1 MLQTGHLLEG
11 HLIKS
16 SSWAI
21 LKTVSI
27 FLPCASL
34 SAHHKK
40 VEPCLYIFQASVPGY
55 LNDKLQQPWF
65 GGTQLWPPTSIKHV
79 NVALTWFADCSQN
92 SILHTILSRKKD
104 SSWDQGFNKSQ
115 VHVWAEQV
123 LSETLEEADG
133 GQVSFSG
140 CLTSRLLNATNESL
154 LPVLVVWHVKTKP
167 ISPNLRQN
175 ITTC

>member
-11 HLIKS
+11 YLIKS

-34 SAHHKK
+34 SVHHKK

-65 GGTQLWPPTSIKHV
+65 GGTQLWPPTSIEHV
-79 NVALTWFADCSQN
+79 NVVLTWFAHCFQN
-92 SILHTILSRKKD
+92 DISIYTLLSRRKD
-104 SSWDQGFNKSQ
+104 SSWELGFNKSQ
-115 VHVWAEQV
+115 VWTEV
-123 LSETLEEADG
+123 LTATLGEVG
-133 GQVSFSG
+133 FSG
-140 CLTSRLLNATNESL
+140 CLRLLNATIESL
-154 LPVLVVWHVKTKP
+154 LPLLVVWHVKTKP
-167 ISPNLRQN
+167 INPNLRQN